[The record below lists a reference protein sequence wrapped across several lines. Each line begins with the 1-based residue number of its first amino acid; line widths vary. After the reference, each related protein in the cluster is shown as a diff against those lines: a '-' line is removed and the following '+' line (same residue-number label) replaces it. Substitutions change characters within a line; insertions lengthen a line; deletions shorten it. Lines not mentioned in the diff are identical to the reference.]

1 MDRLLTQLSLRPPLV
16 ASQWFRMMRCV
27 AGVAPTLYGR
37 LGARLLG
44 PADGAVIRDE
54 GFAVFARLSREALRQ
69 PPGAVEEYRAWVR
82 PWGFAPEELTVPVDV
97 WAGSRDGLVNPSW
110 PHRLA
115 LRIPNATLH
124 IRDGGHFVAHLH
136 YREILEMLAG

>member
-1 MDRLLTQLSLRPPLV
+1 
-16 ASQWFRMMRCV
+16 MMRCV

-82 PWGFAPEELTVPVDV
+82 PWGFAPEELAVPVDL
-97 WAGSRDGLVNPSW
+97 WAGSRDGLVNPRW

-115 LRIPNATLH
+115 TRIPNATLH
-124 IRDGGHFVAHLH
+124 IRDGGHFMAHLH
-136 YREILEMLAG
+136 YREILEMLARQ